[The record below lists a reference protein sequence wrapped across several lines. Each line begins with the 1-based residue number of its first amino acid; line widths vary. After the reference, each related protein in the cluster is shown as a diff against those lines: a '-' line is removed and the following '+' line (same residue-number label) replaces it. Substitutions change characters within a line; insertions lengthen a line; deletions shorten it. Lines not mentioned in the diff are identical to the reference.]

1 MVSDLRQALA
11 QRQFKI
17 TLKKDGGAGKD
28 TAHKT
33 PLCVM
38 CHADMNAR
46 SANTRTVAAVH
57 ATGGALSSRTGWSLM

>member
-1 MVSDLRQALA
+1 MVSDLKQALA

-17 TLKKDGGAGKD
+17 TLKKDGADKD
-28 TAHKT
+28 AAHKT

-57 ATGGALSSRTGWSLM
+57 ATAERSAGRTGWSLT